1 MFMLHVH
8 VVGSICAYVFM
19 QDIPSVTLDRWFWG
33 QQGGGA
39 GGGGCLK
46 LGVGSK
52 GVREGCLHA
61 LERERNGVYC
71 GGRRG
76 E

>member
-1 MFMLHVH
+1 MHMFL
-8 VVGSICAYVFM
+8 CR
-19 QDIPSVTLDRWFWG
+19 IPSATLDRWFWG
-33 QQGGGA
+33 QQGAGGRA

-52 GVREGCLHA
+52 GYVRVVYMHW
-61 LERERNGVYC
+61 RERNGVYC